1 MKFEEIMPALRA
13 GKKVR
18 LKAWANLRDEY
29 LSLADSCNAELML
42 FQVVMDEWE
51 VVPEPTRVADYWV
64 PDSCWGY
71 VRMDPTAVEF
81 ARKHTIAIG
90 EQPDTA
96 VLIPGTERE
105 VSG

>member
-29 LSLADSCNAELML
+29 LSLADDNAELML

-64 PDSCWGY
+64 PTINRVDNTPSGCAF
-71 VRMDPTAVEF
+71 R
-81 ARKHTIAIG
+81 HTIAIG
-90 EQPDTA
+90 KQPDTA
-96 VLIPGTERE
+96 VLIPGTEKD
-105 VSG
+105 GWA